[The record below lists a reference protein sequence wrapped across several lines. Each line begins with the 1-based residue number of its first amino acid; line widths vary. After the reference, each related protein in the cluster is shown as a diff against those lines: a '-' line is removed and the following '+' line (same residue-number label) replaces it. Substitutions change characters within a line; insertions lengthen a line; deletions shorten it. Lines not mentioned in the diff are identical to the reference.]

1 MSLHGTEKNQGTFL
15 RGWTGLKT
23 QADTCTIFPYDI
35 AYTPISSSFSSSSF
49 LSILT
54 LPLLN
59 IRESELISC
68 SFNFAMLFC
77 TEIRLRLPFR
87 SQSHISV
94 EFFCHPKRKRA
105 FQNFSIFRPIWLR
118 SLVIVCFNRVKKRLL
133 NGLKSNRHRL

>member
-1 MSLHGTEKNQGTFL
+1 MAGLSLTVRCRFNEGTFL
-15 RGWTGLKT
+15 RGWTWLKT
-23 QADTCTIFPYDI
+23 HTADTCTIFPYDI

-54 LPLLN
+54 LPLHN
-59 IRESELISC
+59 IRESELISY

-94 EFFCHPKRKRA
+94 EFFLHRKYKRA
-105 FQNFSIFRPIWLR
+105 LQNNSNFPADLIRQIVFCEFRFRP
-118 SLVIVCFNRVKKRLL
+118 KY
-133 NGLKSNRHRL
+133 KS

>member
-1 MSLHGTEKNQGTFL
+1 MPLDVASRNRQKSRYIFQGL
-15 RGWTGLKT
+15 NWAENT
-23 QADTCTIFPYDI
+23 QAAADTCTIFPYDI

-94 EFFCHPKRKRA
+94 EFFWHRKYKRA
-105 FQNFSIFRPIWLR
+105 LQNNSNFPADLIRQIVFSEFRFWP
-118 SLVIVCFNRVKKRLL
+118 KY
-133 NGLKSNRHRL
+133 KS